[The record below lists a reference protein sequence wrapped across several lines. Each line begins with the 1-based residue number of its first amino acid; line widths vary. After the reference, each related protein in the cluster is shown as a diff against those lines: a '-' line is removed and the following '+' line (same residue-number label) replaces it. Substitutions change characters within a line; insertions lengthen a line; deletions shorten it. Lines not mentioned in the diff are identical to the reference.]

1 MSRSYPIHRTCIVES
16 LKLKINYGY
25 MGLALASPIDVQTS
39 SLVII
44 IDSCRAWCNTGKDSD
59 FYCAFST
66 LALFTQLL
74 KQNAVVQ
81 REESSLAC
89 YSVHIS
95 AGQLFLHDF
104 MVLILVLTL

>member
-1 MSRSYPIHRTCIVES
+1 
-16 LKLKINYGY
+16 
-25 MGLALASPIDVQTS
+25 MGLALARPIDVQTS

-95 AGQLFLHDF
+95 AGQLFLYDF
-104 MVLILVLTL
+104 MVLILSCINPLTADRVSYQKGYYLTACIFNTE